1 MSRKCADGVHKVC
14 ASSAQSVQAI
24 STNCAHAVALLNPPS
39 TDKRIFFRNKS
50 FYTTFQCNFFVK
62 KTAFT
67 ATTATYCHPRN
78 PLNKG
83 KVAEWQ

>member
-1 MSRKCADGVHKVC
+1 MCGW
-14 ASSAQSVQAI
+14 SAQSVQAI
-24 STNCAHAVALLNPPS
+24 CTNCAHAVALLNPPS

-50 FYTTFQCNFFVK
+50 FYTTFRCNYLVK

-67 ATTATYCHPRN
+67 ATTATYCHPRS

-83 KVAEWQ
+83 EVAEWQ

>member
-24 STNCAHAVALLNPPS
+24 STNCAHAVALLNPPL

-62 KTAFT
+62 KNGI
-67 ATTATYCHPRN
+67 YCHYCHLLPSQK
-78 PLNKG
+78 PFK
-83 KVAEWQ
+83 